1 MASAL
6 EDETKDVA
14 TRDRTSQS
22 TPDVVDDIASALTS
36 SVQEDVHERTQSVVA
51 RVSNNVN
58 ISRHVDNHGV
68 DSRGIVAVAA
78 IISLVELLDD
88 IVERL
93 SDAVTVAESVLGLD
107 AHVIGL
113 VRAQGL
119 GRAPTAGEHDGE
131 GTLAG
136 DVLAELIEGLVE
148 LIEEELA
155 GVFLGAV
162 ALLVVAF
169 TAFAGLVVEGAT
181 PLLSAVAPGRCQWV
195 SQMDCDIV
203 HTYRSG
209 SHRERRQTGWQ

>member
-1 MASAL
+1 MTSAL
-6 EDETKDVA
+6 ENETEDVA
-14 TRDRTSQS
+14 TRNRTSQS

-93 SDAVTVAESVLGLD
+93 SDAVTVAEGVLGLD
-107 AHVIGL
+107 AHVISL
-113 VRAQGL
+113 VRAKGL

-136 DVLAELIEGLVE
+136 DILAELIEGLVE

-155 GVFLGAV
+155 GVFFSAV

-181 PLLSAVAPGRCQWV
+181 PLLSAVASGRCQLS
-195 SQMDCDIV
+195 SQMDWGV
-203 HTYRSG
+203 VLTYRSG
-209 SHRERRQTGWQ
+209 SHRERRQTGRQ